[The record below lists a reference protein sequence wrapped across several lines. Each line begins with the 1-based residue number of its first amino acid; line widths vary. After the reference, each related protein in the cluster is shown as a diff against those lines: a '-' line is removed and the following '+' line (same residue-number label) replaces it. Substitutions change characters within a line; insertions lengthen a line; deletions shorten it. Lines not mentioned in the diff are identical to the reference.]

1 MKNFVKQ
8 KLKNKINILITN
20 PGRRVYFIEFLKK
33 IKLPSIKI
41 NIFCAD
47 NNQFAP
53 SININA
59 KSLHKI
65 VIPKVVSGR
74 KKYLKKILEIVKKK
88 KIDLI
93 IPLTDYD
100 LAILSKNI
108 QLIKKFNECDVLLAN
123 SRFVKICM
131 NKILFEKFCKKNNF
145 LSPKIYK
152 KNELVNLK
160 YPVIIKPI
168 YGSASKNISIVKSK
182 KDLNKTKLNGKII
195 QKYISGNEYHIDI
208 LNDFEGNFLSCCVK
222 KKLSMW
228 NGETDKAEIK
238 RDLKLEK
245 LSKKISSASKHLG
258 NLDCDLIADNNKNF
272 YLIDFNPRFGG
283 GYPFTHLSG
292 MNYLD
297 AIIRNKLKMKYSHF
311 KNSKKRIFTKGI
323 SIHEYK

>member
-1 MKNFVKQ
+1 LKNFVKQ

-65 VIPKVVSGR
+65 IIPKVVSGR

-131 NKILFEKFCKKNNF
+131 NKILFEKFC
-145 LSPKIYK
+145 
-152 KNELVNLK
+152 
-160 YPVIIKPI
+160 
-168 YGSASKNISIVKSK
+168 
-182 KDLNKTKLNGKII
+182 
-195 QKYISGNEYHIDI
+195 
-208 LNDFEGNFLSCCVK
+208 
-222 KKLSMW
+222 
-228 NGETDKAEIK
+228 
-238 RDLKLEK
+238 
-245 LSKKISSASKHLG
+245 
-258 NLDCDLIADNNKNF
+258 
-272 YLIDFNPRFGG
+272 
-283 GYPFTHLSG
+283 
-292 MNYLD
+292 
-297 AIIRNKLKMKYSHF
+297 
-311 KNSKKRIFTKGI
+311 
-323 SIHEYK
+323 